1 MRDHDHHLTDRE
13 LLLGADHELPPRRQA
28 AAEAHLAWCSACQ
41 ARRAQIDRAAGCF
54 LESYRGDGSLETGRV
69 LYRRQRL
76 QAALAETG
84 ATAVEARR
92 GWSAPRAALM
102 PRALAVGVAVA
113 AAVVFALRLVGL
125 PQPLAPGARLTA
137 VERDALPVASL
148 TPGATW
154 NLSLA
159 ELCSADTREERQ
171 ITPAVRQRVL
181 HDYGMERVPSDEYEL
196 DYLITPELGGAPD
209 ARNLW
214 PQRYTSRVW
223 NAHVKDQL
231 ERLLPRLVCDQEVA
245 LEAAQHDIAR
255 DWIAAY
261 KKYFRTTAPLR
272 EHADAIMDADLALHE
287 PDDVSSPVWR
297 SASAPRLELVSF
309 SPRR

>member
-1 MRDHDHHLTDRE
+1 MRDHDHHLTDPE
-13 LLLGADHELPPRRQA
+13 LLLAVDHELSPRRQA
-28 AAEAHLAWCSACQ
+28 AADAHLAWCRVCQ
-41 ARRAQIDRAAGCF
+41 ARRTQIDRAVGCF
-54 LESYRGDGSLETGRV
+54 VESYRSAGSSESGPV
-69 LYRRQRL
+69 LYRRERL
-76 QAALAETG
+76 QAALAESG
-84 ATAVEARR
+84 AGASRR
-92 GWSAPRAALM
+92 GWVTARAALL
-102 PRALAVGVAVA
+102 PRALAVGIAVA
-113 AAVVFALRLVGL
+113 AAVVLVIRLVSL
-125 PQPLAPGARLTA
+125 PLAVDRGAGLTA
-137 VERDALPVASL
+137 VERDALPVPGL

-159 ELCSADTREERQ
+159 ELCSGGRREERQ
-171 ITPAVRQRVL
+171 ITAAVRQRVL
-181 HDYGMERVPSDEYEL
+181 HDYGMESVPADEYEL

-231 ERLLPRLVCDQEVA
+231 ERLLPPLVCDQAVA

-261 KKYFRTTAPLR
+261 KKYFHTTVPLR
-272 EHADAIMDADLALHE
+272 EHADSFSDVDLAFRE
-287 PDDVSSPVWR
+287 PDDITYPVWR
-297 SASAPRLELVSF
+297 AANAPRLELISF